1 MNGTVN
7 VPGASAAELA
17 LVRTTAENAASAAE
31 AAASAAASA
40 MGKAEEAIEK
50 AEEAGGGCQ
59 LLLTFASD
67 FAGRP
72 FTVAGGGESYAGTVP
87 DGLVASVNVKN
98 CNTAYT
104 ITSSTAAGVSYSTS
118 VVTGPYFGQYTAALS
133 AFSATLT
140 VTARA
145 GAAVRAVSGGTE
157 YTATAESDGKARLT
171 IAKSGA
177 YTVTATLEGATSN
190 SATANVTTS
199 GGSYT
204 ATVKFI
210 VLTVTVDTGS
220 AITVQNGS
228 TTKTA
233 TSTGSN
239 VFILPNTG
247 TWTVTATKDGKTA
260 SGSVNASSYA
270 NYSLALTYFSTTLN
284 VNSWQEIKEVSDAG
298 QGANYWNVG
307 DTKDIVINGKIGSTT
322 ITSLTVKAFILGF
335 NHNSSKE
342 GGNRIHLQIGKIGT
356 ELVGLVDSKYNQN
369 GGTGYF
375 VMNTTET
382 NSGGWGNSYMRKMIL
397 GNTNAPT
404 SPLENSFIAAL
415 PSDLRAVMK
424 SVTKYSDNTG
434 GGSDTASY
442 VSKTTDYLFL
452 LSEYEY
458 QGKRTNANSAERN
471 YQDQYNYYKAGNKKN
486 HKKHSDTSTGA
497 RTSCRSVN
505 AGNADCFCMVETDGN
520 PGSRNAQIGCALAP
534 GFCV

>member
-7 VPGASAAELA
+7 VPGASAADLA
-17 LVRTTAENAASAAE
+17 LVRTTAEGAATD
-31 AAASAAASA
+31 AAAALAAAGA
-40 MGKAEEAIEK
+40 AYEKAEEAIEK

-59 LLLTFASD
+59 LLITFASD

-104 ITSSTAAGVSYSTS
+104 ITSSTAAGVSYSAS

-133 AFSATLT
+133 AFTATLT

-171 IAKSGA
+171 IKKSGT
-177 YTVTATLEGATSN
+177 YTVTATLDGATSN
-190 SATANVTTS
+190 SATANVTTAGS
-199 GGSYT
+199 SYT

-210 VLTVTVDTGS
+210 VLTVTVDAGS
-220 AITVQNGS
+220 EITVQNGS

-270 NYSLALTYFSTTLN
+270 DYSLALTYVSTTLN
-284 VNSWQEIKEVSDAG
+284 SNSWQTIKEVSDAG

-322 ITSLTVKAFILGF
+322 ITNLTVKAFILGF

-342 GGNRIHLQIGKIGT
+342 GNNRIHFQIGKIGT
-356 ELVGLVDSKYNQN
+356 ALVGLVDSKYGN
-369 GGTGYF
+369 TGSTGNF
-375 VMNTTET
+375 VMNTTNT
-382 NSGGWGNSYMRKMIL
+382 NSGGWESSYMRKTIL
-397 GNTNAPT
+397 GNTNTPA
-404 SPLENSFIAAL
+404 SPLANSFMAAL

-442 VSKTTDYLFL
+442 VKSTTDYLFL
-452 LSEYEY
+452 LAEFEYHGARSY
-458 QGKRTNANSAERN
+458 ANSAEKN
-471 YQDQYNYYKAGNKKN
+471 YQAQYAYYQAGNSKVHN
-486 HKKHSDTSTGA
+486 KHSATTTA
-497 RTSCRSVN
+497 AAAWCRSVY
-505 AGNADCFCMVETDGN
+505 ASDGTDFCRVYTGGTANGYDAYY
-520 PGSRNAQIGCALAP
+520 SYALAP